1 MVTKGV
7 REPESS
13 PRQSGCPGECH
24 PCLADPDPLGRQD
37 TLLTSNRL
45 TAGLKTG
52 SGEAPEVS
60 ECHEASQYVP
70 PVPLSLVRH
79 VLALQSP
86 ADGKNRS
93 TLGGGVSSVASRPV
107 SLHMPFFLPSQPRQI
122 RRLKITLKSQ
132 SSSPQLTR
140 GEGGPRQYIPTMILD
155 PVSPQPGKSHIAL

>member
-13 PRQSGCPGECH
+13 PRQSGCPGGCH
-24 PCLADPDPLGRQD
+24 PCLADPDPLGHQD
-37 TLLTSNRL
+37 TQQADSRTEDRQR
-45 TAGLKTG
+45 
-52 SGEAPEVS
+52 EAPEVS

-70 PVPLSLVRH
+70 PVPLSLVH
-79 VLALQSP
+79 HALALQSP

-93 TLGGGVSSVASRPV
+93 TLGGGVSSVSSGPV

-140 GEGGPRQYIPTMILD
+140 GEGGPRQYIPTKILD
-155 PVSPQPGKSHIAL
+155 PVSPQPGKSHITL